1 MMHAVF
7 LCNKDWI
14 ITKTLHTS
22 PELTVPEGTGLFALL
37 TPDSPQP
44 REGEPLCIAALRL
57 APERPVLSALICSYP
72 LGCLVMAFPQEGS
85 IQLGELH
92 AFYTKCLDWAAQN
105 LQTLYTDDYYQISQM
120 NNQLINSQ
128 RALLKANQKLRQ
140 ALLEVQ
146 EANTTIAA
154 LERDSLTGLYQAA
167 GFFRRVKKALEAA
180 PDQPFDIMVLDIAH
194 FTLMDEV
201 FGARLSNKLLQDL
214 ALFLLGLPNA
224 EDGLFARAHEDI
236 FYLYMPSQFRFV
248 ELLQEKLPRF
258 FETYPLPIRMH
269 GMLGVYSASNAGVPP
284 EQMCD
289 RAQLALGTLLS
300 REDLHVARYD
310 PSLQE
315 KVLRQHKLLDSVPDA
330 LQQHQFL
337 LYLQPKVDMFTDE
350 PVGAEALVR
359 WQHPELGFV
368 PPNDFI
374 PLLEQEDA
382 IYPVDRYMWEA
393 ACQFLAKRRE
403 LNLAPLPVSVNL
415 ARRDLYR
422 EDLVEVLTGLIKKYG
437 LEPGLLRL
445 EILERAYTEDS
456 DRIVFHVL
464 SELRAKGFL
473 IEVDD
478 FGTGASTLS
487 MAADMPI
494 DVLKLD
500 RSFLEK
506 FPESPRHTEIVRFVV
521 ELAKTLELHLVVEGV
536 ETAQQADA
544 LCRLGCRYAQ
554 GYYYSRPRPAEEFL
568 H

>member
-1 MMHAVF
+1 MTHAVF
-7 LCNKDWI
+7 LCNKEWI
-14 ITKTLHTS
+14 ITRTLHTS
-22 PELTVPEGTGLFALL
+22 PELTVPEGSGLFALL
-37 TPDSPQP
+37 LPDSPRP
-44 REGEPLCIAALRL
+44 DALKTFSTVTLRL
-57 APERPVLSALICSYP
+57 TPEGPELSALVCTFP
-72 LGCLVMAFPQEGS
+72 LGSLVMGFPLNATAS
-85 IQLGELH
+85 IHKLH
-92 AFYTKCLDWAAQN
+92 EFYTECLDWAAQN
-105 LQTLYTDDYYQISQM
+105 LQDLYTDDYYQIQQM

-140 ALLEVQ
+140 ALQDVQ
-146 EANTTIAA
+146 EANTAIAA
-154 LERDSLTGLYQAA
+154 LERDALTGLYQAT
-167 GFFRRVKKALEAA
+167 GFFRRVRMARAEE
-180 PDQPFDIMVLDIAH
+180 PDQPFDLIVLDVAH
-194 FTLMDEV
+194 FTLLDEV
-201 FGARLSNKLLQDL
+201 FGPRVSNKLLQDL
-214 ALFLLGLPNA
+214 ALFLLGLPHA
-224 EDGLFARAHEDI
+224 DDGLFARAHGDI
-236 FYLYMPSQFRFV
+236 FYIYMPSRFGFV
-248 ELLQEKLPRF
+248 ELLLKELPRF
-258 FETYPLPIRMH
+258 FETCPLPVRMH
-269 GMLGVYSASNAGVPP
+269 EMLGVYSSDSSEISP

-289 RAQLALGTLLS
+289 RAQLALNTLLA
-300 REDLHVARYD
+300 RDDLHVARYD
-310 PSLQE
+310 VSMQDDI
-315 KVLRQHKLLDSVPDA
+315 LRQHKLLDSVPDA
-330 LQQHQFL
+330 LREHQFL

-350 PVGAEALVR
+350 VVGAEALVR

-382 IYPVDRYMWEA
+382 IYPVDQYVWEA
-393 ACQFLAKRRE
+393 ACQFLARRKE
-403 LNLAPLPVSVNL
+403 LGLPSMPVSVNV

-422 EDLVEVLTGLIKKYG
+422 DDLVEVLTGLVKKYG

-445 EILERAYTEDS
+445 EIIERAYTEDS
-456 DRIVFHVL
+456 DRIVFRVL
-464 SELRAKGFL
+464 SALRAKGFL

-521 ELAKTLELHLVVEGV
+521 ELAKTLGFHLVVEGV

-544 LCRLGCRYAQ
+544 LCKLGCRYAQ